1 LIFCAVVAFPTIPVQ
16 DKVPEV
22 SDCKT
27 DVPAPG
33 KFVGRVYNVFAAV
46 TPALNPT

>member
-1 LIFCAVVAFPTIPVQ
+1 VAVPIEPTQ

-33 KFVGRVYNVFAAV
+33 YPVGRVYNVFAAV